1 MTNGQKRESLSLVHE
16 WVGSGCASEVGMVL
30 FSLQPASDTVGEELG
45 GALEPGSPE
54 GNTEGPG
61 TASSEPPLPS

>member
-16 WVGSGCASEVGMVL
+16 WVGSGCASELGMVL

-45 GALEPGSPE
+45 GALEH
-54 GNTEGPG
+54 
-61 TASSEPPLPS
+61 PLGGESRGATGARG